1 MAFANGQT
9 KKADRH
15 WLFYVIIWL
24 VFGFIILISASASAG
39 YERFNDIYFFV
50 KRQFFLGV
58 VPGLALFLLLAR
70 VDYRV
75 WRKLSWLVYGVGLLL
90 LILVFIPGV
99 GAVINGSNSW
109 LSLGGYTFQPSEI
122 AKLAI
127 IIMAAALL
135 SDPNRNLGDWKNG
148 LVPVL
153 AILAPSFLLVLLQP
167 DIGTLS
173 ILVVIIFAMLYLA
186 KIPKSYLVI
195 MGLLAT
201 GAFLVLM
208 IIAPYRVQRLTTFL
222 HPELDPK
229 GVGYHVNQAF
239 LAVGSG
245 GFWGLGYGLS
255 RQKFQYLPE
264 VSADSIYAVL
274 AEEMGFIFAAGL
286 VILILAFG
294 WRGLKIARAAPDN
307 FGRLLTGG
315 IVVWVVWQSFLNIS
329 AMVGLL
335 PLTGVPL
342 PFVSH
347 GGSALMAVLA
357 ASGIVANVSKN

>member
-1 MAFANGQT
+1 M
-9 KKADRH
+9 
-15 WLFYVIIWL
+15 L
-24 VFGFIILISASASAG
+24 
-39 YERFNDIYFFV
+39 
-50 KRQFFLGV
+50 
-58 VPGLALFLLLAR
+58 PGLALFLLLAR
-70 VDYRV
+70 VDYRI
-75 WRKLSWLVYGVGLLL
+75 WRKLSWPIYGAGLLL

-109 LSLGGYTFQPSEI
+109 LSLGGYTFQPSEL

-135 SDPNRNLGDWKNG
+135 SDPQRNLEDWKNG
-148 LVPVL
+148 LVSVL
-153 AILAPSFLLVLLQP
+153 AILAPSFLLILLQP

-195 MGLLAT
+195 MGLLAAA
-201 GAFLVLM
+201 AFLVLVV
-208 IIAPYRVQRLTTFL
+208 IAPYRVQRLTTFCI
-222 HPELDPK
+222 ELDPK
-229 GVGYHVNQAF
+229 GVGYQVNQAF

-315 IVVWVVWQSFLNIS
+315 YC
-329 AMVGLL
+329 GL
-335 PLTGVPL
+335 GR
-342 PFVSH
+342 
-347 GGSALMAVLA
+347 LA
-357 ASGIVANVSKN
+357 IFFKY